1 MWRIRAQ
8 VSNMLRDVSYLKR
21 SMDEMTNDF
30 TALRATN
37 TTVVQ
42 SMNLL
47 VEENRRLLETVRE
60 LISKLDS
67 SK

>member
-1 MWRIRAQ
+1 
-8 VSNMLRDVSYLKR
+8 MLRDVSYLKR

-42 SMNLL
+42 SMNML

-60 LISKLDS
+60 LISRLDS

>member
-1 MWRIRAQ
+1 
-8 VSNMLRDVSYLKR
+8 
-21 SMDEMTNDF
+21 MDEMTNDF